1 MQNVLIVG
9 AGKGGTAILQLFSDI
24 ELLSV
29 QKVADINSNAPG
41 MIEARKNGI
50 ATYPSYM
57 EAIDETIDIIVETTG
72 DATVFQE
79 LRQMKP
85 KNCVLIPGTVAHVIA
100 DLLYEKE
107 GLMNQVENEVNMR
120 EILLSSIHDGMI
132 VVDTNERITFVNQSA
147 ADILN
152 QQETEMLGKKIREII
167 PDSALPNILQTKE
180 KEINKQL
187 ILENGKKVITTRI
200 PIIDDSNQLIG
211 SFAVFKDITE
221 VVELA
226 EKVTDLKEIQTM
238 LKAIIQSSEEA
249 ISVVDENGIGL
260 MINPAYTKITGLH
273 EEEIIGKPATT
284 DISEG
289 ESVHYEVLRTRKPVR
304 GRKMKVGPYDKDVLV
319 NVAPI
324 IVDGKLK
331 GSVGVIHDLSEIESL
346 SAELKKAKRI
356 IRNLEA
362 KYTFDDIIADS
373 EDMRLTLE
381 QAKIGAKMPT
391 SILLRGE
398 PGTGKELL
406 AHAIHNESRR
416 KFDNF
421 IRVNCGLVD
430 DDTLQKELFGD
441 ELGPPER
448 QKGLFEEAS
457 NGSVFLDDIGEMS
470 LTMQG
475 KLLKVLEDQ
484 EVVRFGG
491 HERIPVDVRIIAA
504 TSVNLER
511 AIVNG
516 SFKESLFYRLNRL
529 PIHLPPLRERMDDLK
544 PLTKHLMNHLNE
556 SYGRKINNISEAA
569 LDKLRN
575 YSFPGN
581 VRELENILA
590 QAFIK
595 MHPHE
600 REIEEHHI
608 PRLHKHTF
616 DQLDLFHDQREEEF
630 ATLQEAMD
638 DFEKQFIL
646 EILEA
651 NDYIKSKT
659 AKQLNI
665 SIRNLYYKMDKYN
678 IGKHINSAEDG

>member
-1 MQNVLIVG
+1 M
-9 AGKGGTAILQLFSDI
+9 
-24 ELLSV
+24 
-29 QKVADINSNAPG
+29 
-41 MIEARKNGI
+41 
-50 ATYPSYM
+50 
-57 EAIDETIDIIVETTG
+57 
-72 DATVFQE
+72 
-79 LRQMKP
+79 
-85 KNCVLIPGTVAHVIA
+85 
-100 DLLYEKE
+100 
-107 GLMNQVENEVNMR
+107 
-120 EILLSSIHDGMI
+120 
-132 VVDTNERITFVNQSA
+132 
-147 ADILN
+147 
-152 QQETEMLGKKIREII
+152 
-167 PDSALPNILQTKE
+167 
-180 KEINKQL
+180 
-187 ILENGKKVITTRI
+187 ITTRI